1 MKKLSTFALI
11 AAASLGL
18 AACGG
23 AKPAD
28 NVTIENETVLNS
40 EDTVLDSNLTVDE
53 TALGNSGDNVI
64 VDNAT
69 DTVALNDTVANAH

>member
-23 AKPAD
+23 TKPAD

-40 EDTVLDSNLTVDE
+40 EDAVLDGNLTVDE
-53 TALGNSGDNVI
+53 TALGNAGDNVI

-69 DTVALNDTVANAH
+69 DTVALNDTVTNAH